1 MARYEVPII
10 TVVFNNRSYNE
21 PRQRILGKMGKQGQ
35 TGKDMA
41 CYLGSPDVD
50 FVKVGSGFG
59 IDGEVVTNPGDVRP
73 ALDRAIK
80 ATREGKPYIV
90 DVVIERT
97 GIGSESNWYPRYSS
111 AQQRTRK
118 V

>member
-1 MARYEVPII
+1 
-10 TVVFNNRSYNE
+10 
-21 PRQRILGKMGKQGQ
+21 
-35 TGKDMA
+35 MA
-41 CYLGSPDVD
+41 CYLGSRMLISLRSVR
-50 FVKVGSGFG
+50 VWIG
-59 IDGEVVTNPGDVRP
+59 GEVVTKPGDVRP

-80 ATREGKPYIV
+80 ATRDGKPYIV

-97 GIGSESNWYPRYSS
+97 GIGSESSWYPPYSS